1 MIRGLY
7 TAASGMLTKQAQQ
20 ETLSNNIANLN
31 TAGFKKDKIIMK
43 SFDEMVIQRINDNSK
58 TNSGSKI
65 VGTMEF
71 GVGVDQNKTYF
82 TPGVI
87 EETGR
92 SLDFA
97 IDGDGF
103 FTLEDA
109 DGNEKYSRDGRFQV
123 DKEGYIVNSQGYRLL
138 GEIDGLKMPIQI
150 NNSDI
155 NLNPDG
161 TFVNGEDTIKISI
174 TKFADTSTLAKES
187 ANCYISKDQSGEM
200 DSESKVRQKALERSN
215 VDMIESITEMISIMR
230 SYESNQKVIQSIDET
245 LGKTVNEVGKV

>member
-7 TAASGMLTKQAQQ
+7 TAASGMLAKQAQQ
-20 ETLSNNIANLN
+20 EALSNNIANLN
-31 TAGFKKDKIIMK
+31 TAGYKRDKIIMK
-43 SFDEMVIQRINDNSK
+43 SFDEMVIENIDSASK
-58 TNSGSKI
+58 SSSNRSTVGS
-65 VGTMEF
+65 MEF
-71 GVGVDQNKTYF
+71 GVGIDANKTDF
-82 TPGVI
+82 SSGVI

-109 DGNEKYSRDGRFQV
+109 DGNEKYSRDGRFQI

-138 GEIDGLKMPIQI
+138 GELDGIKTPIQI

-155 NLNPDG
+155 NLNSDG
-161 TFVNGEDTIKISI
+161 TFLIGEDNLKFSI
-174 TKFADTSTLAKES
+174 TRFPDTSTLAKES
-187 ANCYISKDQSGEM
+187 ANSYISKDQSGEIDT
-200 DSESKVRQKALERSN
+200 DSKIRQKSLERSN

-230 SYESNQKVIQSIDET
+230 SYESNQKVIQSMDET
-245 LGKTVNEVGKV
+245 LGKSVNEVGKV